1 MCVTFTGCE
10 LLCCETSNWQQKS
23 HATLKSKLR
32 VQIKMKVMKD
42 RNAKA
47 CRGFVWIKPVSA
59 RDGVRGGSVFPG
71 GVRKATDQVCDS
83 PGEGTPRWVIPGG
96 TRNGSGSYCPSLS
109 SAWKERSLGVPGRW
123 IWKPESHPVAVLWF
137 RGKAI
142 GQEGLGFSP
151 REGERWFPCSP
162 RGLIETKTRLNVSA
176 NEIYKN
182 LSKWTSRW
190 VGGTNVNPN
199 LGSHIK
205 TYRISTRFVLWATG
219 SLQKVL

>member
-59 RDGVRGGSVFPG
+59 WDGVRGGLVFPV
-71 GVRKATDQVCDS
+71 GVRKATDQVCNS
-83 PGEGTPRWVIPGG
+83 PGEGTKRWVIPGW
-96 TRNGSGSYCPSLS
+96 N
-109 SAWKERSLGVPGRW
+109 
-123 IWKPESHPVAVLWF
+123 
-137 RGKAI
+137 
-142 GQEGLGFSP
+142 QEWVRELLP
-151 REGERWFPCSP
+151 LTLLCLEGEEPGGPRQMDLEARKSPGGGFMIPGKSHRPRGFLPQGRRKVFPCSP
-162 RGLIETKTRLNVSA
+162 LSLIETKTRLNVSA
-176 NEIYKN
+176 NKIYKN